1 MISVYVRC
9 VTVLLTNSYVIS
21 EILLI
26 ILNGPILRGFNLS
39 EK

>member
-1 MISVYVRC
+1 MTSVYVRC
-9 VTVLLTNSYVIS
+9 VTILINNFNVIS